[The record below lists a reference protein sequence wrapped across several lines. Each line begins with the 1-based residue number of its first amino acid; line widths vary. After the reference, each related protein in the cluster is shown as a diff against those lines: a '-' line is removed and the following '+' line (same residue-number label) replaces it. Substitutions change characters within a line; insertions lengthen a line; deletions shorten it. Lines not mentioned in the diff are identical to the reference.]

1 MSERRAGLPSRT
13 RGFALILALFLLV
26 SLAAIGAYLLTVSTG
41 QVAAVAQ
48 DVMAANA
55 YQAARAGV
63 DWGAYQILR
72 NPGGAFA
79 SGCAGGSASQTL
91 TLSSGLAGFYAQVS
105 CQSPGSE
112 TEAGVAVQGY
122 QITVTG
128 CNQNPCGGAVGP
140 TYVERQLQLTLT
152 N

>member
-1 MSERRAGLPSRT
+1 MSALGPRSLRRAG
-13 RGFALILALFLLV
+13 GFALILALFLLV
-26 SLAAIGAYLLTVSTG
+26 SLAAIGAYLLTISTG
-41 QVAAVAQ
+41 QVAAVGQ

-55 YQAARAGV
+55 YQAARAGI

-79 SGCAGGSASQTL
+79 SGCKGGSANQTL
-91 TLSSGLAGFYAQVS
+91 TLSGGLSGFYAQVS

-112 TEAGVAVQGY
+112 IEGGATVQGY
-122 QITVTG
+122 QVTVTA
-128 CNQNPCGGAVGP
+128 CNQSPCGGAVGP

-152 N
+152 D